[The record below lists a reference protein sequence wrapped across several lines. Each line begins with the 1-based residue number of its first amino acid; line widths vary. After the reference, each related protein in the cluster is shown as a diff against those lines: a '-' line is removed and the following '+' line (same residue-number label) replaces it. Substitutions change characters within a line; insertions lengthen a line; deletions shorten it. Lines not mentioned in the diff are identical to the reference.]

1 MPRGPR
7 SIVNTLNS
15 VTAMKSVI
23 EGPGA
28 GERAITLAK
37 LSCSG
42 VNAQVAMAVMSKAVT
57 TPTPTALARANLGRR
72 GAGLGRRR
80 VDGQF
85 RRLRAVAHKDGEFL
99 AASAR
104 GIVNVAN
111 NTRGQH
117 LVQIDKPRLH
127 EGMVA
132 VGAGVATTNF
142 PVSVAEHLNFVLNDL
157 EQTAHDALLAAS
169 TYPRMSNVPRREALQ
184 K

>member
-57 TPTPTALARANLGRR
+57 TPTPTAMVTRKAS
-72 GAGLGRRR
+72 GAGRPSCW
-80 VDGQF
+80 
-85 RRLRAVAHKDGEFL
+85 RARIL
-99 AASAR
+99 
-104 GIVNVAN
+104 
-111 NTRGQH
+111 
-117 LVQIDKPRLH
+117 
-127 EGMVA
+127 
-132 VGAGVATTNF
+132 GAGALGLGGGAWT
-142 PVSVAEHLNFVLNDL
+142 VSFAVFARSLIKMVNSWLRP
-157 EQTAHDALLAAS
+157 LAGS
-169 TYPRMSNVPRREALQ
+169 
-184 K
+184 